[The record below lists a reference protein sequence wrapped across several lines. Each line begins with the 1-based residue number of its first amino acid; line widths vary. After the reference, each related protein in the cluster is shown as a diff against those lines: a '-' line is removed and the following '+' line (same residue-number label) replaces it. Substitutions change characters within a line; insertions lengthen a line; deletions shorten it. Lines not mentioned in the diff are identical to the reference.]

1 MAERGDLFLGFDV
14 GTTAVKGALFDI
26 EGRLVAH
33 SARPYPTSR
42 PAPSIVEQDPRDWT
56 DGVVKTMDALLV
68 GDRAGRVAAVGL
80 CGQTNTDVFVGADG
94 APLAPAIAWADNRA
108 APEAASLDAGV
119 TAQDRLAWWGA
130 PLPIGAS
137 HVLARMAWMAREKP
151 EIFAATR
158 HVLTPKDYCLRALV
172 GEAVADPM
180 SNFFVVG
187 LDLAYVDPLISR
199 VAGARER
206 LPALRFFTDIV
217 GEIALG
223 STGKRVPVVAGT
235 MDAWS
240 GLFGAG
246 VRRAGQGVYIS
257 GTSEILA
264 IASARRIGAPG
275 IVTFPTAAGLTINAG
290 PTQSG
295 GDSLQWWGGVIGRD
309 VEGVLTLASEAESQ
323 RTADPVPAASRRR
336 ARPFVGRAIAWGVCR
351 PRPTRERTGPCAGGH
366 GGRGA
371 LGPAA
376 ARRLRRG
383 GGRSGAAPVSRR
395 RRSALRSL
403 GADQS
408 RLPRTAAG
416 SGRLSRRRL
425 PGRRD
430 HGGGWS
436 RGLPI
441 ACRGDLGHD
450 ACRAFV
456 RAGSAHESPLRRDV
470 RRLFSRDLG
479 ASAARSHWRFRGDE
493 WRMTAS
499 SPRHHAAASIS
510 PVLPESSRDW
520 RRGCDP
526 NCRRRPRATQRRRA
540 RASPPETLPS
550 FQGRERRGAGCR
562 AAFRRLAAA
571 A

>member
-14 GTTAVKGALFDI
+14 GTTAIKGALFDI

-309 VEGVLTLASEAESQ
+309 VEGVLTLASEAD
-323 RTADPVPAASRRR
+323 RTGRPILFLPHLEGERAPLWDAQLRGAFVGLDRR
-336 ARPFVGRAIAWGVCR
+336 ASGPDHALAVMEGVALSARLLLDACDAAAGEAAPRLFHAGGGARSDLWAQIKADCLGRPLDRVACLDVGCLGAAIMAAVGVGAYPSLAEAISAMTHVERSFEPDPRMKARYDAMYDAYSRATRALRPFGVI
-351 PRPTRERTGPCAGGH
+351 GG
-366 GGRGA
+366 
-371 LGPAA
+371 
-376 ARRLRRG
+376 
-383 GGRSGAAPVSRR
+383 SGATS
-395 RRSALRSL
+395 
-403 GADQS
+403 GA
-408 RLPRTAAG
+408 
-416 SGRLSRRRL
+416 
-425 PGRRD
+425 
-430 HGGGWS
+430 
-436 RGLPI
+436 
-441 ACRGDLGHD
+441 
-450 ACRAFV
+450 
-456 RAGSAHESPLRRDV
+456 
-470 RRLFSRDLG
+470 
-479 ASAARSHWRFRGDE
+479 
-493 WRMTAS
+493 
-499 SPRHHAAASIS
+499 
-510 PVLPESSRDW
+510 
-520 RRGCDP
+520 
-526 NCRRRPRATQRRRA
+526 
-540 RASPPETLPS
+540 
-550 FQGRERRGAGCR
+550 
-562 AAFRRLAAA
+562 
-571 A
+571 

>member
-1 MAERGDLFLGFDV
+1 M
-14 GTTAVKGALFDI
+14 
-26 EGRLVAH
+26 
-33 SARPYPTSR
+33 
-42 PAPSIVEQDPRDWT
+42 
-56 DGVVKTMDALLV
+56 
-68 GDRAGRVAAVGL
+68 
-80 CGQTNTDVFVGADG
+80 
-94 APLAPAIAWADNRA
+94 
-108 APEAASLDAGV
+108 

-217 GEIALG
+217 GEIAPG

-309 VEGVLTLASEAESQ
+309 VEGVLTLASEAD
-323 RTADPVPAASRRR
+323 RTGRPILFLPHLEGERAPLWDAQLRGAFVGLDRR
-336 ARPFVGRAIAWGVCR
+336 ASGPDHALAVTEGVALSARLLLDACDAAAGEAA
-351 PRPTRERTGPCAGGH
+351 PRLFHAGG
-366 GGRGA
+366 GARSDLWAQIKADCLGRPLDRVACLDVGC
-371 LGPAA
+371 L
-376 ARRLRRG
+376 
-383 GGRSGAAPVSRR
+383 GAAIMAAVGVGAYASLAEAISAMTHVERSFEPDPRMRARYDAMYDAYSRAT
-395 RRSALRSL
+395 SALRPL
-403 GADQS
+403 GIIG
-408 RLPRTAAG
+408 G
-416 SGRLSRRRL
+416 SGATS
-425 PGRRD
+425 
-430 HGGGWS
+430 
-436 RGLPI
+436 
-441 ACRGDLGHD
+441 
-450 ACRAFV
+450 
-456 RAGSAHESPLRRDV
+456 
-470 RRLFSRDLG
+470 G
-479 ASAARSHWRFRGDE
+479 A
-493 WRMTAS
+493 
-499 SPRHHAAASIS
+499 
-510 PVLPESSRDW
+510 
-520 RRGCDP
+520 
-526 NCRRRPRATQRRRA
+526 
-540 RASPPETLPS
+540 
-550 FQGRERRGAGCR
+550 
-562 AAFRRLAAA
+562 
-571 A
+571 